1 MHEVPELRGASTLR
15 EICFELAGE
24 LHRRSSILFPDML
37 CGGCKAKDT
46 VSPETIDPFAAFFSR
61 SIRGSTPRFHLA
73 NNAACRKNS
82 SVLPKFTT
90 ACDSAVK
97 EVPR

>member
-1 MHEVPELRGASTLR
+1 MVFTKAVSGFKIGSESFLIARWNSFKKQLAFTVP
-15 EICFELAGE
+15 
-24 LHRRSSILFPDML
+24 
-37 CGGCKAKDT
+37 
-46 VSPETIDPFAAFFSR
+46 PETTDPFAAFFSR

-82 SVLPKFTT
+82 SVLPKFTA

-97 EVPR
+97 AVPR

>member
-1 MHEVPELRGASTLR
+1 MVTLINITSSTVATARLFAYERLKNTKHHTVP
-15 EICFELAGE
+15 
-24 LHRRSSILFPDML
+24 
-37 CGGCKAKDT
+37 
-46 VSPETIDPFAAFFSR
+46 PETIDPFAAFFSR

-82 SVLPKFTT
+82 SVLPKFTA